1 MLDLTPQF
9 HDILIQLW
17 LPTEDESGKIQLET
31 KNAPFVVSGGQG
43 DTVRIVPS
51 PYGPTQ
57 QTERE
62 PREQRGEGP
71 PVLTTQQRRGLD
83 PRCYIALQ
91 RFKRV
96 STGRCSSD
104 RLSDG
109 K

>member
-62 PREQRGEGP
+62 PREQREAHDRIT
-71 PVLTTQQRRGLD
+71 VSHNLTQT
-83 PRCYIALQ
+83 IK
-91 RFKRV
+91 KR
-96 STGRCSSD
+96 
-104 RLSDG
+104 
-109 K
+109 